1 MKKRRLVLAS
11 ILKPVDDVRM
21 SEKLGATLAKL
32 SASEVF
38 VIGYPSTAPPTN
50 SSIHQMPLNRFKRI
64 SLARL
69 LVPLEVLRKCIKVK
83 PDLLVVNTH
92 ELLIVAVINR
102 ILFGTR
108 ICYDIRENYLH
119 NILYTST
126 FWIGLRP
133 LLGAWVRLKEW
144 LLAPFFLHFFLA
156 EKSYVHELGFIGN
169 KYLVLE
175 NKAVLPE
182 GFTRKPDLAKR
193 QLLFTGTLAASTGV
207 FEAIEITK
215 KLNAVDPRFALNILG
230 YCPVPATLNRIQQAI
245 NGCAFISLTGGDKL
259 VPHELIL
266 NAIQASYAGIISYP
280 ASPHLNRKMPT
291 KLYEYTACKLPI
303 LVTRNQQW
311 VEFCAAFPAAVPVD
325 FSNPDLPGILQQL
338 DSTLFYTTPSNHVF
352 WHRDEPAILDWL
364 NKIFI

>member
-32 SASEVF
+32 PASEVII
-38 VIGYPSTAPPTN
+38 IGYPAAAPPTN
-50 SSIHQMPLNRFKRI
+50 SSVIQMPLSRFKRL
-64 SLARL
+64 SMARL
-69 LVPLEVLRKCIKVK
+69 LAPVEVLRKCIKVK

-108 ICYDIRENYLH
+108 VCYDIRENYFH
-119 NILYTST
+119 NIWYTST

-144 LLAPFFLHFFLA
+144 LLAPFFLQFFLA
-156 EKSYVHELGFIGN
+156 EKSYAHELGFIGN

-182 GFTRKPDLAKR
+182 GFTRKPDPEKR

-215 KLNAVDPRFALNILG
+215 KLHEVDSRFTLNILG
-230 YCPVPATLNRIQQAI
+230 YCPIPATLNRIQQAI
-245 NGCAFISLTGGDKL
+245 DRCPFISLTGGDKL
-259 VPHELIL
+259 VPHELIR

-280 ASPHLNRKMPT
+280 DSPHLNRKMPT
-291 KLYEYTACKLPI
+291 KLYEYTAGKLPI
-303 LVTRNQQW
+303 LLTLNPLW
-311 VEFCAAFPAAVPVD
+311 VEFCAPFPAAVPVD
-325 FSNPDLPGILQQL
+325 FGNPDLPDILRQL
-338 DSTLFYTTPSNHVF
+338 DSTLYYTTPSDHVF
-352 WHRDEPAILDWL
+352 WHSEEPALLAWL